1 MGIQRE
7 EYSRGPSPRIKARTR
22 RRSLERCAC
31 AIIPRLRLSTHA
43 LHRSPAVFGLLAA
56 ALALSW
62 QALTVRY
69 NFEGNWT
76 GLFYTGGNL
85 SVPPELNRERIYT
98 LAGKI
103 GYDGQYYHYIAHDP
117 FRLKGFEKYMDAP
130 RLRYRRILVP
140 LTAHLLAAGQDRFV
154 DVAFVGVILLSVFLG
169 TYWLGGYASDC
180 GWHPAWGLGFL
191 LTPAAIISIDRLV
204 VDIALA
210 SLTIGFALYARRGPP
225 WKLYLVLVCALLARE
240 TGALLLGGYC
250 VYLLWQRLPRKA
262 FLFGTAAV
270 PALVWFWYLQTRTRG
285 DLIRLFMHSAA
296 GFLPF
301 GHRMSPQL
309 RIGLPVYDL
318 PRFLAGALTAL
329 DYLALLGMA
338 LAVVLAV
345 RFVLE
350 RSRGPQEFAGLLYAF
365 MVVSLAFVFSQG
377 DVYTF
382 PRVASP
388 LLVLVAL
395 HGLAPGARAG
405 LLPLVL
411 VVPRLAAQ
419 LSPQL
424 LGVLRG
430 IFSAG
435 GG

>member
-1 MGIQRE
+1 ML
-7 EYSRGPSPRIKARTR
+7 K
-22 RRSLERCAC
+22 
-31 AIIPRLRLSTHA
+31 HA
-43 LHRSPAVFGLLAA
+43 LHRSPAVFGLLAT

-76 GLFYTGGNL
+76 GLFYTGGKL
-85 SVPPELNRERIYT
+85 SAPPELKPERIYT
-98 LAGKI
+98 FAGKT
-103 GYDGQYYHYIAHDP
+103 GYDGQYYHYVAHDP
-117 FRLKGFEKYMDAP
+117 FLQKGFEKYIDAP

-154 DVAFVGVILLSVFLG
+154 DRAFVGVILLSVFLG
-169 TYWLGGYASDC
+169 TYWLAGYASDS
-180 GWHPAWGLGFL
+180 GWHPSWGLGFL

-225 WKLYLVLVCALLARE
+225 WKLYLVLVCAILTRE

-250 VYLLWQRLPRKA
+250 IYLLWQRMPRKA

-270 PALVWFWYLQTRTRG
+270 PALVWFLYLQTRTRG
-285 DLIRLFMHSAA
+285 DLIRPFLRTAT

-301 GHRMSPQL
+301 GHSMSPRL
-309 RIGLPVYDL
+309 RMRFPVYDL
-318 PRFLAGALTAL
+318 PGFLAGALTAL
-329 DYLALLGMA
+329 DYLALLGLA

-365 MVVSLAFVFSQG
+365 MAVWMAFVFSHR
-377 DVYTF
+377 DPYTF

-388 LLVLVAL
+388 LLVLAAL

-405 LLPLVL
+405 LLPLAL
-411 VVPRLAAQ
+411 VVPRLVAQ
-419 LSPQL
+419 LIPQL

>member
-1 MGIQRE
+1 L
-7 EYSRGPSPRIKARTR
+7 RISA
-22 RRSLERCAC
+22 
-31 AIIPRLRLSTHA
+31 HA
-43 LHRSPAVFGLLAA
+43 LRRSPAVFGLLAA

-85 SVPPELNRERIYT
+85 SVPPELSGESIRTI
-98 LAGKI
+98 AGKT

-117 FRLKGFEKYMDAP
+117 FRQKGLEKYIDAP

-140 LTAHLLAAGQDRFV
+140 FTAHLLAAGQDRFV
-154 DVAFVGVILLSVFLG
+154 DAAFVGVILLSIFLG
-169 TYWLGGYASDC
+169 TYWLSGYASDC

-191 LTPAAIISIDRLV
+191 LTPAAIISIDRLI
-204 VDIALA
+204 VDGALA
-210 SLTIGFALYARRGPP
+210 CLTIGFALYARRGPP
-225 WKLYLVLVCALLARE
+225 WKLYLVLLCATLARE

-250 VYLLWQRLPRKA
+250 VYLLWRRLPRKA

-270 PALVWFWYLQTRTRG
+270 PALAWFCYLQTRTQG
-285 DLIRLFMHSAA
+285 DLIRPFMHTAS

-301 GHRMSPQL
+301 VHSMSPHL
-309 RIGLPVYDL
+309 RIGFPRYRNLPGFV
-318 PRFLAGALTAL
+318 AEALTAL
-329 DYLALLGMA
+329 DYLALLGLA

-365 MVVSLAFVFSQG
+365 MIVWMAFVFTQH
-377 DVYTF
+377 DAYAF

-388 LLVLVAL
+388 LLVLAAL
-395 HGLAPGARAG
+395 HGLSPASRAG
-405 LLPLVL
+405 LLPLAL
-411 VVPRLAAQ
+411 VVPRVAAQ
-419 LSPQL
+419 LSQQL